1 MPSINGSV
9 MHFNSSVNNTET
21 INNNN
26 ESTKETDL
34 KIALIISW
42 IELVLIVI
50 LNSLLIILL
59 LKRKPKSRM
68 AFFVLHLSLSD
79 FCYIFCL
86 CSVICTINYTIGNI
100 DSSDKQIS
108 GRSNIMTRSKIRS
121 VQMAFL
127 VVTVYFLS
135 WSPLMINIL
144 FTVHGVIH
152 PGSYYYILMALAP
165 LNSAANPIAF
175 IIFNH
180 NMILSPNK
188 KDNSCPSVATATT
201 YLLQQKPK
209 SSSQ

>member
-1 MPSINGSV
+1 MSV
-9 MHFNSSVNNTET
+9 L
-21 INNNN
+21 
-26 ESTKETDL
+26 L
-34 KIALIISW
+34 KFVFYFCLQFLFQIFVTFFVCA
-42 IELVLIVI
+42 VLFVP
-50 LNSLLIILL
+50 LIILL
-59 LKRKPKSRM
+59 
-68 AFFVLHLSLSD
+68 V
-79 FCYIFCL
+79 CYIWIVWIIWSRKDL
-86 CSVICTINYTIGNI
+86 SGQQGTYGNI